1 MIEKI
6 INAIKYIL
14 DEKTLTAEVIAKRGY
29 KGDLIIPETVVFKG
43 VTYRVTSIQCCAF

>member
-6 INAIKYIL
+6 INDIKYCL
-14 DEKTLTAEVIAKRGY
+14 NEEAMTAEVIAKRGY